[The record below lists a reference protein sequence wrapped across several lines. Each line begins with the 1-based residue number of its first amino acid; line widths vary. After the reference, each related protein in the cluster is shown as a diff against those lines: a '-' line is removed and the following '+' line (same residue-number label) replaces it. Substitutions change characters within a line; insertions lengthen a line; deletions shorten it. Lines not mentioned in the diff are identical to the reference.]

1 SIPSHGR
8 LRDGLYRSL
17 RRTGSSWNMP
27 APPAIRILKEATCS
41 RGRSTARDETARRS
55 QRQHLHGEPKSK
67 LKTDTQ
73 RGQIPRVLPLFQR
86 KDQCARLRVPLGSV
100 GFPNLSSF
108 VVTEMFPRAP
118 RTCLWRITEFE
129 PI

>member
-1 SIPSHGR
+1 MIQNSIPSHGQ

-55 QRQHLHGEPKSK
+55 QRQHLHGKPKSK

-73 RGQIPRVLPLFQR
+73 RCQISRGSCLYFEGRISVQGCFGTAQS
-86 KDQCARLRVPLGSV
+86 KDSFWQIRIQLQCAAILEERSR
-100 GFPNLSSF
+100 
-108 VVTEMFPRAP
+108 
-118 RTCLWRITEFE
+118 
-129 PI
+129 